1 MVRIQA
7 GESPME
13 QFVHRKNLERFRSL
27 LEKVTD
33 VTFRDQIKRLIAEE
47 EAKEL
52 PPETS
57 RSFTDRRMQS
67 E

>member
-1 MVRIQA
+1 
-7 GESPME
+7 ME

-27 LEKVTD
+27 LEKVSD

-47 EAKEL
+47 EAREL
-52 PPETS
+52 PPEMPPPLAH
-57 RSFTDRRMQS
+57 RRVQS

>member
-1 MVRIQA
+1 
-7 GESPME
+7 ME
-13 QFVHRKNLERFRSL
+13 QFVHRKNLERLRSL

-52 PPETS
+52 PAGIPPPL
-57 RSFTDRRMQS
+57 TDR
-67 E
+67 